1 MIRAFRLFFST
12 ALVLLVAGCSGAGF
26 DIPLEPS
33 AVSHMDV
40 SLKQT
45 QIASAKST
53 LKVFNGTA
61 LDLRQR
67 DKPEARE
74 NLAAEFKRY
83 VDLQVQPLV
92 TDFEAASHL
101 QTLLEIAQ
109 LQLLTGRVYLELQEH
124 WEVYKLVRDMQRR
137 YGDQP
142 DVLNAAIDR
151 NDIGFSTIAD
161 GIRGLEE
168 RRARESLMPQRT
180 PTDLWRQ

>member
-1 MIRAFRLFFST
+1 MIRAFRSFFT
-12 ALVLLVAGCSGAGF
+12 AALVVLAAGCSGAGF
-26 DIPLEPS
+26 DIPLEPP

-40 SLKQT
+40 SLKQA

-53 LKVFNGTA
+53 LKVFYGTA

-67 DKPEARE
+67 GKPDARE

-83 VDLQVQPLV
+83 IDVQVQPLV
-92 TDFEAASHL
+92 NDYEAASHL
-101 QTLLEIAQ
+101 QTRLEIAQ

-151 NDIGFSTIAD
+151 TDIGFGTIAD

-168 RRARESLMPQRT
+168 RRAREALAPQRT
-180 PTDLWRQ
+180 STDPWRQ